1 MRNDARPI
9 GHDSHQSPV
18 AGHQWPDS
26 SPQSHVASHQSEIAR
41 EERQNEEDREP
52 ALPADDATLKTK
64 I

>member
-9 GHDSHQSPV
+9 GEDSHQSPV
-18 AGHQWPDS
+18 AADDPTATQRRSTVEERAP
-26 SPQSHVASHQSEIAR
+26 VAR
-41 EERQNEEDREP
+41 EQYDDDREP